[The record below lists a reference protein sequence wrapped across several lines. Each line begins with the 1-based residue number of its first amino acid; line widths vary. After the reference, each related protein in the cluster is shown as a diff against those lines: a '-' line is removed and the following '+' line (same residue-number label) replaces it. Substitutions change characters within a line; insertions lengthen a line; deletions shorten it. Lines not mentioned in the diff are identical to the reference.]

1 MRTIEIEKE
10 SLKPLVEYTKELGED
25 VLVFTSNKQPIA
37 AMVPLRNVDKESLA
51 LSCHPDFIELI
62 EKARAE
68 FKAGKILSLEK
79 MKNEVKRTEGKS

>member
-10 SLKPLVEYTKELGED
+10 SLKPLVEYTRELGED

-37 AMVPLRNVDKESLA
+37 AMVPLKNVDKGSLV
-51 LSCHPDFIELI
+51 LSCHLDFIELI

-68 FKAGKILSLEK
+68 FKAGKTLSLEK
-79 MKNEVKRTEGKS
+79 MKNEVKRMEGKS

>member
-10 SLKPLVEYTKELGED
+10 SLKPLVEYARELGED

-37 AMVPLRNVDKESLA
+37 AMVPLMNVDKESLD

-68 FKAGKILSLEK
+68 FKAGKTLSLEK
-79 MKNEVKRTEGKS
+79 MKNEVKRMEGKS